1 MANPTKC
8 LTNGAVFH
16 TEIEDFNVATKVY
29 LPFKLEINEEEAEVL
44 ETLIHNQ
51 LELVL
56 RSYFIQNKKSS
67 E

>member
-16 TEIEDFNVATKVY
+16 TEIEDFNITAKVY

-56 RSYFIQNKKSS
+56 RSYF
-67 E
+67 EGR

>member
-16 TEIEDFNVATKVY
+16 TEIEDFNIAIKVY

-56 RSYFIQNKKSS
+56 RSYFESR
-67 E
+67 